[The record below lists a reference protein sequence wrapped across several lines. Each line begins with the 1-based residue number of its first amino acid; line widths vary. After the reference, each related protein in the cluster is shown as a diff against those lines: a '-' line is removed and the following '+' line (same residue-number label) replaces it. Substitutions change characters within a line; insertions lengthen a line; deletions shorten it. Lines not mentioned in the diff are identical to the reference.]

1 MTTQGMAEAARENRA
16 VNFFCNASRRP
27 SVAKRR
33 ANRLSQRKSLGSRV
47 RKNVGFPGAT
57 LLSNPK
63 FEWRR
68 CTSLFGNE
76 REHVMSAPSSP
87 SVQKSGS
94 ADAPTPPRTSAVEFH
109 YTQTESF
116 VEVLQE
122 LGSSLLVSTYQANKL
137 LVARAAGA
145 GLSMLV
151 RSFDRPMGLA
161 ADGRRLAVGTRTEV
175 WLLRNAPD
183 IATRVEPAG
192 QHDACFLPRSC
203 HVTGDIGVHEMA
215 WAGDELWAV
224 NTRFSCLCTLHP
236 DFSFVPRWRPP
247 FVTALAAE
255 DRCHLNGLAVAN
267 GAPRYVSALGE
278 TDSAGGWRAD
288 KPRGG
293 CLMNVP
299 GGALVVRGLSMPHSP
314 RLHDGKLWFL
324 ESGVGQLALA
334 DLAAGT
340 RQTVAAL
347 PGFTRG
353 LALCG
358 PYAFVGL
365 SKIRATSAMDGV
377 PLAERRDQLKCGVA
391 VVDLRRGQCIAF
403 LEFQTAVE
411 EIFDVQLLPG
421 LHFPEVIGFQKE
433 TLHHTFIIPPQ
444 QQPLA

>member
-1 MTTQGMAEAARENRA
+1 VAEAERANRA
-16 VNFFCNASRRP
+16 ANIVLVASRWP
-27 SVAKRR
+27 GVAKRR
-33 ANRLSQRKSLGSRV
+33 A
-47 RKNVGFPGAT
+47 
-57 LLSNPK
+57 
-63 FEWRR
+63 
-68 CTSLFGNE
+68 SLFGNQ
-76 REHVMSAPSSP
+76 REPVMLAPSSP

-94 ADAPTPPRTSAVEFH
+94 ADALPPPTASAVEFH

-116 VEVLQE
+116 VDLLKE
-122 LGSSLLVSTYQANKL
+122 LGVSLLVSTYQANKL

-151 RSFDRPMGLA
+151 RSFDRPMGMAANARQLA
-161 ADGRRLAVGTRTEV
+161 LGTRTEV

-183 IATRVEPAG
+183 IAARVEPAG
-192 QHDACFLPRSC
+192 HHDACFVPRSC
-203 HVTGDIGVHEMA
+203 HVTGDIGIHEMA
-215 WAGDELWAV
+215 WAGEELWAV

-236 DFSFVPRWRPP
+236 DYSFVPRWRPP
-247 FVTALAAE
+247 FVSALAAE

-267 GAPRYVSALGE
+267 GAPCYVSALGE
-278 TDSAGGWRAD
+278 TDIAGGWRAN
-288 KPRGG
+288 KPQGG
-293 CLMNVP
+293 CLMDVP
-299 GGALVVRGLSMPHSP
+299 GGAMVVRGLSMPHSP

-334 DLAAGT
+334 DLATGR

-353 LALCG
+353 LAMCG

-421 LHFPEVIGFQKE
+421 LRFPEVMGFQKE
-433 TLHHTFIIPPQ
+433 ALQHTFIIPPQ
-444 QQPLA
+444 QHSPD